1 MKKRNEHRAGRAE
14 AKTEGRRKKL
24 SNKLKRAELQKKRAT
39 RRKAEESALL
49 ESLRRQGRVVGG
61 VVIPQG
67 AVPANIE
74 QQAPNNSYSP
84 PLYYVDKP
92 FRCVDCG
99 KEEVWTAYQQKWYY
113 EIAKGSIYG
122 QAIRCRSC
130 RQKRRRE
137 KKK

>member
-1 MKKRNEHRAGRAE
+1 MKKGNERGRRAGGAGN
-14 AKTEGRRKKL
+14 GRRRTQ
-24 SNKLKRAELQKKRAT
+24 SNKLKRAQLTEKHAE
-39 RRKAEESALL
+39 RRKAEDAALL

-67 AVPANIE
+67 AVPANVE

-99 KEEVWTAYQQKWYY
+99 KEEVWTAHQQKWYY
-113 EIAKGSIYG
+113 EVAKGSIYG
-122 QAIRCRSC
+122 TAIRCRSC

-137 KKK
+137 KKR

>member
-1 MKKRNEHRAGRAE
+1 M
-14 AKTEGRRKKL
+14 RRKQAQTSRRRKNV
-24 SNKLKRAELQKKRAT
+24 SNKLKRTELTERRAAQ
-39 RRKAEESALL
+39 RKAEESALL

-61 VVIPQG
+61 IVIPQG
-67 AVPANIE
+67 AVRANAE

-99 KEEVWTAYQQKWYY
+99 KEEVWTANQQKWYY
-113 EIAKGSIYG
+113 EVAKGSIYG

-130 RQKRRRE
+130 RKRNGE
-137 KKK
+137 N